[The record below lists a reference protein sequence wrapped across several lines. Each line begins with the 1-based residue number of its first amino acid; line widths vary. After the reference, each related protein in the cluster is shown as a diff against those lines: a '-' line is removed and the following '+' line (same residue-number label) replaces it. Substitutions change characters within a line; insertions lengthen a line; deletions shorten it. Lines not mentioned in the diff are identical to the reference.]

1 MRISLS
7 SAVGLHE
14 REQAF
19 AFDRDH
25 FARCARA
32 YADEPTTAREH
43 VDFAG
48 ELARSTDGHNFL
60 GPPRWPDHLNV
71 TCSHDEEAR
80 VLTCF
85 DKHFATLDLARF
97 SVRRNARDLSGCQC
111 WKQPVQTCSQ
121 RWRN

>member
-1 MRISLS
+1 M
-7 SAVGLHE
+7 
-14 REQAF
+14 F
-19 AFDRDH
+19 AFDCDH
-25 FARCARA
+25 FARCAHA
-32 YADEPTTAREH
+32 YANEPTTAREH

-60 GPPRWPDHLNV
+60 GPPRWPDNLNV

-85 DKHFATLDLARF
+85 DKHFATLDLA
-97 SVRRNARDLSGCQC
+97 SVSVHRDTRDLSGRQR
-111 WKQPVQTCSQ
+111 WKHAVQPRSQ